1 MRQFF
6 RLIVLPLAALAV
18 SASFAQTANV
28 SGPSAASASQKP
40 KLPIKARTHEEY
52 VAYQAAMANKGNA
65 DAMAKSAADFATRF
79 PDSDIRLLLYRATMK
94 AYRAAREPEPTMDA
108 ALKVLQLD
116 KDDPE
121 ALLAVAEVQE
131 EHTSP
136 MDLDREQRMDAA
148 TANAQHAL
156 TTIDSDLVVP
166 VGTAPEQIETY
177 KKYLRSSALAILGTV
192 QYKREKYPDAES
204 TLRQALEADP
214 ANPDGVVVLR
224 LALTL
229 DQQQKYEDALQQA
242 NHAIELTKDDTDA
255 GHLARTE
262 RDRLTALIAQK
273 SATSGADPAPASV
286 EGPQTQ

>member
-18 SASFAQTANV
+18 SASLAQTANV
-28 SGPSAASASQKP
+28 SGPSAASASHKP

-79 PDSDIRLLLYRATMK
+79 PDSDIRLLLYRASMK

-108 ALKVLQLD
+108 ASKVLQLD

-148 TANAQHAL
+148 AANAQHAL
-156 TTIDSDLVVP
+156 TTIDADLVVP

-229 DQQQKYEDALQQA
+229 DQQKKYEDALQQA
-242 NHAIELTKDDTDA
+242 NHAVELTKDDTDA